1 MAVKWLCEVFCLA
14 LTFVTADSD
23 EARNRQHF
31 IYVTVS
37 NNFKLHPMKVNS
49 VIITL
54 VALIA
59 ISCSNRANTGQSL
72 KSSPQNVTT
81 EQSLPTVQLNQANI
95 SDEVK
100 KKANYFKA
108 GLISEK
114 NLMKLPDEFIDF
126 SKNFISDSLFQFQ
139 HIDFNYLVGAIGECD
154 TTIILNSDN
163 WRYSRWDFIKEFTEG
178 SEYEAIEKW
187 DNTVYIADGKIYFE
201 FYLKEIGLIYQIGF
215 DRINAEWYITLYKID
230 VC

>member
-1 MAVKWLCEVFCLA
+1 
-14 LTFVTADSD
+14 
-23 EARNRQHF
+23 
-31 IYVTVS
+31 
-37 NNFKLHPMKVNS
+37 MKVNS

-215 DRINAEWYITLYKID
+215 NRINAEWYITLYKID